1 MTRILTM
8 RTLDDSHEPDSNDLR
23 GKGFSLIELM
33 IVVAIILII
42 AAIAIP
48 NFLRAKISANQA
60 GAASTVRSITTA
72 AVEFSTNWSD
82 GLPPT
87 LDSMGGVV
95 APASCTGALLIDPI
109 ITTAPYQKSGYVY
122 SYVPQG
128 PAIPNPPVG
137 CVAGY
142 SAYLVTALPISVY
155 TGTQSF
161 CSDEPGVIHYDPAG
175 GAVATPAACEA
186 LNELQ

>member
-1 MTRILTM
+1 LTM
-8 RTLDDSHEPDSNDLR
+8 RTLDKSHGQKTSNLR
-23 GKGFSLIELM
+23 GRGFSLIELM

-72 AVEFSTNWSD
+72 SVEYSTTWSN

-87 LDSMGGVV
+87 LDSLGGV
-95 APASCTGALLIDPI
+95 ATPATCMGALLIDPI
-109 ITTAPYQKSGYVY
+109 ISTAPYQKSGYVFAY
-122 SYVPQG
+122 FPQG
-128 PAIPNPPVG
+128 PTITNPPPG
-137 CVAGY
+137 CAAGY
-142 SAYLVTALPISVY
+142 SAYLVTAMPISVY

-161 CSDEPGVIHYDPAG
+161 CSDEPGIIHYDPAG
-175 GAVATPAACEA
+175 GAIATPAACEA

>member
-1 MTRILTM
+1 M
-8 RTLDDSHEPDSNDLR
+8 RTLDEIHGRKTNNLR

-72 AVEFSTNWSD
+72 SVEYSTTWSD

-87 LDSMGGVV
+87 LDSLGGVA
-95 APASCTGALLIDPI
+95 APATCMGALLIDPI
-109 ITTAPYQKSGYVY
+109 ISTAPYQKSGYVFGY
-122 SYVPQG
+122 FPQG
-128 PAIPNPPVG
+128 PTITNPPPG
-137 CVAGY
+137 CAAGY
-142 SAYLVTALPISVY
+142 SAYLVTAMPISVY

-161 CSDEPGVIHYDPAG
+161 CSDEPGIIHYDPLG
-175 GAVATPAACEA
+175 GAIATPAACEA